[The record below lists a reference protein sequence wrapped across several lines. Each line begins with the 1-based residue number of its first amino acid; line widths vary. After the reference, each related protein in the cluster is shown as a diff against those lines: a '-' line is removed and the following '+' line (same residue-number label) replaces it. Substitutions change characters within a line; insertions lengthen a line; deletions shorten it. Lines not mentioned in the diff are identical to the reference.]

1 MIISHFTNRAYK
13 NSKTPSQKCV
23 FSSAS
28 HVYVYVNPDI
38 DIEKEA
44 DYENGDKTVA
54 DIFSNIVGKK
64 IKDFHIQTTDSVDR
78 LRDNIRFEDGDFN
91 ENQGSFITR
100 FDIIFEEDDR
110 ICFENSIDFTLIHY
124 DDIA

>member
-1 MIISHFTNRAYK
+1 M
-13 NSKTPSQKCV
+13 CV
-23 FSSAS
+23 I
-28 HVYVYVNPDI
+28 YVNPDI

-44 DYENGDKTVA
+44 DYENGDKTVDKTVA
-54 DIFSNIVGKK
+54 DIFSNIVGNK
-64 IKDFHIQTTDSVDR
+64 IKDSHIQTTDSVDR
-78 LRDNIRFEDGDFN
+78 LRDNIGFEDGDFN

-110 ICFENSIDFTLIHY
+110 ICFENSIDLTLIHY

>member
-1 MIISHFTNRAYK
+1 M
-13 NSKTPSQKCV
+13 
-23 FSSAS
+23 
-28 HVYVYVNPDI
+28 YVYVNPDI

-124 DDIA
+124 DYIA